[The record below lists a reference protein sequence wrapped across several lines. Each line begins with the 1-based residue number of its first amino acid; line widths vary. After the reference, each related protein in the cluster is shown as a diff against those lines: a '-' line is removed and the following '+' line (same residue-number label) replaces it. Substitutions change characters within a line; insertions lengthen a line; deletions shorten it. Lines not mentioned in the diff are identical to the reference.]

1 LVVQSFLFIFLKTI
15 WKAGD
20 TEESNSSVF
29 MSDNV
34 GGTNLISLTVEN
46 WGTWDVDASNSALRP
61 LLEGYERGDF
71 CVGKAQQLSA
81 YPRIVFNSLGLFV
94 LPSHLN

>member
-1 LVVQSFLFIFLKTI
+1 
-15 WKAGD
+15 
-20 TEESNSSVF
+20 

-61 LLEGYERGDF
+61 LLEGRALFLILWACLCFPPILINLITNTEQKQWIQRH
-71 CVGKAQQLSA
+71 K
-81 YPRIVFNSLGLFV
+81 SLV
-94 LPSHLN
+94 YHK